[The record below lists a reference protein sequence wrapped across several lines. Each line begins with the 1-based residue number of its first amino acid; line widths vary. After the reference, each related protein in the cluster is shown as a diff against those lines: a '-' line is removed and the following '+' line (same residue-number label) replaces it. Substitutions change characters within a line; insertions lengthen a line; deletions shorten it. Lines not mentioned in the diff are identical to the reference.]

1 MPVSNLIT
9 TNIGFDVKTVNFQ
22 NSELIAAKDSETG
35 TVYVGVSWICNGIGF
50 TKGQKD
56 YQVEFVQKDYTLSR
70 GCRLLPAGV
79 FDQYNQALAL
89 ELEFLPI
96 WLAKINISSKIKTD
110 NSELAE
116 RLFSFQ
122 LKVKDVLA
130 EAFNLKNK
138 DISTMSSLEVLKEHQ
153 KLVAEYHQMV
163 VIAIEKEEK
172 IIELKLILSE
182 KDKIL
187 EKYKLQFDEGLIF
200 VSQFSN
206 QIGIGVVK
214 FSDILKYLD
223 IVSDSTKTVNS
234 KYSKYFKYTSTY
246 SNKVV
251 VPVLKVNSDGL
262 LLLDDLVNNGLF
274 KINNFITNSNHT
286 AASINSLK
294 RIDIPVLILQNLTHL
309 NLILSK
315 Y

>member
-1 MPVSNLIT
+1 MTTEISTNLIVKDYDNSGSILKVSFT
-9 TNIGFDVKTVNFQ
+9 TDAFFNATAVAKEFGKKPYEWLRLNDTVEYLNEMRAQPDIQQNQWVITKPGAPENGGGTWLHPDLGVPFARWLNVKFAVWADRQIKDILMPKNNIKNI
-22 NSELIAAKDSETG
+22 SEL
-35 TVYVGVSWICNGIGF
+35 
-50 TKGQKD
+50 
-56 YQVEFVQKDYTLSR
+56 
-70 GCRLLPAGV
+70 
-79 FDQYNQALAL
+79 
-89 ELEFLPI
+89 
-96 WLAKINISSKIKTD
+96 
-110 NSELAE
+110 
-116 RLFSFQ
+116 
-122 LKVKDVLA
+122 
-130 EAFNLKNK
+130 
-138 DISTMSSLEVLKEHQ
+138 SSLEMLKEYQ
-153 KLVAEYHQMV
+153 KMVA
-163 VIAIEKEEK
+163 IAIEKEEK

-234 KYSKYFKYTSTY
+234 KYSKYFKYTPTY

-262 LLLDDLVNNGLF
+262 ILLDDLINNGLF
-274 KINNFITNSNHT
+274 KINNSITNSNHT

>member
-1 MPVSNLIT
+1 MTTEISTNLI
-9 TNIGFDVKTVNFQ
+9 V
-22 NSELIAAKDSETG
+22 
-35 TVYVGVSWICNGIGF
+35 
-50 TKGQKD
+50 KD
-56 YQVEFVQKDYTLSR
+56 YDNSGNILKVSFTTDAYFNATAVAKAFGKRPYDW
-70 GCRLLPAGV
+70 
-79 FDQYNQALAL
+79 L
-89 ELEFLPI
+89 ELDVTKEYIFELRSQTVHQQNQWVITKNGSPENGGGT
-96 WLAKINISSKIKTD
+96 WLHPDLGVPFARWLSVKFAVWADRQIKDILISKNSK
-110 NSELAE
+110 
-116 RLFSFQ
+116 
-122 LKVKDVLA
+122 
-130 EAFNLKNK
+130 K
-138 DISTMSSLEVLKEHQ
+138 DISELSSLEMLKEHQ

-246 SNKVV
+246 SNKVI

-262 LLLDDLVNNGLF
+262 ILLDDLVNNGLF

-286 AASINSLK
+286 AVSINSLK